1 MAPTRDPITIADSRL
16 GRALVRAGYA
26 VILAGVAASVVLS
39 IRAWGETSSLSLV
52 GCLLVLWTGSG
63 IVAYGRKLRGQLPP
77 GAFRVSRGLL
87 SLPFGLGLAYY
98 GPAIEHFG
106 IWWALLLPHLTYG
119 ALDSAGLGHWPAL
132 ALTVVAA
139 PVELLVTVLV
149 SQAVIVSPLS
159 AILGPDNP
167 VVEAVRDLVGGVRV
181 VEDGPLPAAG
191 FHESTVWAGDNSP
204 G

>member
-1 MAPTRDPITIADSRL
+1 VLAPRGYFSSPRGVVSPSAGWKKSSANPSSTSAPPPS
-16 GRALVRAGYA
+16 ALCV
-26 VILAGVAASVVLS
+26 
-39 IRAWGETSSLSLV
+39 
-52 GCLLVLWTGSG
+52 
-63 IVAYGRKLRGQLPP
+63 VAYGRKLRGQLPP

-87 SLPFGLGLAYY
+87 SVPFGLGLAYF

-139 PVELLVTVLV
+139 PVELLVTMLV

-167 VVEAVRDLVGGVRV
+167 VVEAVRDLVGGIRV
-181 VEDGPLPAAG
+181 VEYGPLPAAG
-191 FHESTVWAGDNSP
+191 STSRRSGPATTRPADSTVHRPVPRDP
-204 G
+204 